1 MASIHSNLDP
11 AQADLK
17 ALKGVIPLVGLTGGI
32 GSGKTAVSD
41 LLGALGAGII
51 DTDLIS
57 HQITAPSGKAI
68 PLIAKA
74 FGVEFIDSQGA
85 LNRPKMRT
93 LVFEDPKARQILEQI
108 THPLIQQ
115 ETAKQASE
123 LVNSGVPY
131 LVFVVPLLIE
141 SGSWVNL
148 IDYLVV
154 VDCPE
159 ETQIQRV
166 MHRNNMTRSEVENIL
181 KAQTNRSTRLAAAN
195 AVIENQGDLA
205 DLKLAVLNLHQQIV
219 RIQEEPLSSS

>member
-1 MASIHSNLDP
+1 MAPTHSNLDT
-11 AQADLK
+11 AQTDLK
-17 ALKGVIPLVGLTGGI
+17 ALKGRMPLIGLTGGI
-32 GSGKTAVSD
+32 GSGKSAVSD

-57 HQITAPSGKAI
+57 HEVTAPGGTAI
-68 PLIAKA
+68 PIINKT
-74 FGVEFIDSQGA
+74 FGAEFIDSQGA
-85 LNRPKMRT
+85 LNRSKMRA
-93 LVFEDPKARQILEQI
+93 LVFTDSRARQILEQI
-108 THPLIQQ
+108 THPLIQE
-115 ETAKQASE
+115 ETAKKAFELAKSE
-123 LVNSGVPY
+123 VPY

-148 IDYLVV
+148 IDHLVV

-181 KAQTNRSTRLAAAN
+181 NAQTSRDTRLASAN
-195 AVIENQGDLA
+195 TVIKNQGSLD
-205 DLKLAVLNLHQQIV
+205 DLKPEVLNLHQQIL

>member
-1 MASIHSNLDP
+1 MATTHSNFDP
-11 AQADLK
+11 VQADLK
-17 ALKGVIPLVGLTGGI
+17 ALKGEIPLIGLTGGI
-32 GSGKTAVSD
+32 GSGKTAVSN
-41 LLGALGAGII
+41 LLGELGAGII

-57 HQITAPSGKAI
+57 HQITAPGGKAI

-74 FGVEFIDSQGA
+74 FGSDFIDPQGA
-85 LNRPKMRT
+85 LNRPKMRS
-93 LVFEDPKARQILEQI
+93 LVFEDPNARHALEQI

-115 ETAKQASE
+115 ETAKQAFE
-123 LVNSGVPY
+123 IANSGVPY

-141 SGSWVNL
+141 SGFWVQL

-181 KAQTNRSTRLAAAN
+181 KAQTSRNARLAAAN
-195 AVIENQGDLA
+195 AVIENEGSLDR
-205 DLKLAVLNLHQQIV
+205 LKSEVLNLHQQLLKI
-219 RIQEEPLSSS
+219 

>member
-1 MASIHSNLDP
+1 MASTHSNFDS

-17 ALKGVIPLVGLTGGI
+17 ALKGEIPLIGLTGGI

-41 LLGALGAGII
+41 LLGKLGAGVI

-57 HQITAPSGKAI
+57 HQITAPGGRAI
-68 PLIAKA
+68 PLIAKE
-74 FGVEFIDSQGA
+74 FGADFIDPQGA
-85 LNRPKMRT
+85 LDRPKMRV
-93 LVFEDPKARQILEQI
+93 LVFTDSNARQALEKI

-115 ETAKQASE
+115 ETAKQAFE
-123 LVNSGVPY
+123 LAKSGAPY

-148 IDYLVV
+148 IDYLIV

-166 MHRNNMTRSEVENIL
+166 MHRSNMTRLDVENIL
-181 KAQTNRSTRLAAAN
+181 KAQTSRKVRLAAAN
-195 AVIENQGDLA
+195 AVIENQGSLDELKSEV
-205 DLKLAVLNLHQQIV
+205 LKLHQELLKI
-219 RIQEEPLSSS
+219 

>member
-1 MASIHSNLDP
+1 MATTHTHPDP
-11 AQADLK
+11 TQADLR
-17 ALKGVIPLVGLTGGI
+17 ALKGEIPLIGLTGGI

-41 LLGALGAGII
+41 LLGELGAGII

-57 HQITAPSGKAI
+57 HQITGPGGKAI

-74 FGVEFIDSQGA
+74 FGLEFIDPRGA
-85 LNRPKMRT
+85 LIRSKMRAV
-93 LVFEDPKARQILEQI
+93 VFEDPNALQLLERI

-115 ETAKQASE
+115 ETAKQAFG
-123 LVNSGVPY
+123 LAKSGAPY

-141 SGSWVNL
+141 SGSWIKL

-166 MHRNNMTRSEVENIL
+166 MHRNNMTRLEVEKIL
-181 KAQTNRSTRLAAAN
+181 KAQTSRNNRLAAAN
-195 AVIENQGDLA
+195 AVIENQGSTD
-205 DLKLAVLNLHQQIV
+205 DLKLEVLNLHQELLKI
-219 RIQEEPLSSS
+219 

>member
-1 MASIHSNLDP
+1 MASTHSNLDP
-11 AQADLK
+11 ARADLK

-41 LLGALGAGII
+41 LLAALGAGII

-57 HQITAPSGKAI
+57 HQITAPGGKAI
-68 PLIAKA
+68 PLITKA
-74 FGVEFIDSQGA
+74 FGAEFIDPQGA

-93 LVFEDPKARQILEQI
+93 LVFADPKARQSLEQI

-123 LVNSGVPY
+123 LANSGVPY

-166 MHRNNMTRSEVENIL
+166 MHRNNMTRPEVENIL
-181 KAQTNRSTRLAAAN
+181 KVQANRSARLAEAN
-195 AVIENQGDLA
+195 AVIENQGDLD
-205 DLKLAVLNLHQQIV
+205 DLKPAVLNLHQQIL

>member
-1 MASIHSNLDP
+1 MASTHSNFDS

-17 ALKGVIPLVGLTGGI
+17 ALKGEIPLIGLTGGI

-41 LLGALGAGII
+41 LLGKLGAGVI

-57 HQITAPSGKAI
+57 HQITAPGGKAI
-68 PLIAKA
+68 PLITKE
-74 FGVEFIDSQGA
+74 FGADFIDPQGA
-85 LNRPKMRT
+85 LDRPKMRA
-93 LVFEDPKARQILEQI
+93 LVFADSNARQALEKI

-115 ETAKQASE
+115 ETAKQAFE
-123 LVNSGVPY
+123 LAKSGAPY

-148 IDYLVV
+148 IDYLIV

-166 MHRNNMTRSEVENIL
+166 MHRSNMTRLDVENIL
-181 KAQTNRSTRLAAAN
+181 KAQTSRKFRLAAAN
-195 AVIENQGDLA
+195 AVIENQGSLDELKSEV
-205 DLKLAVLNLHQQIV
+205 LKLHQELLKI
-219 RIQEEPLSSS
+219 

>member
-1 MASIHSNLDP
+1 MASTHSNFDS

-17 ALKGVIPLVGLTGGI
+17 ALKGEIPLIGLTGGI

-41 LLGALGAGII
+41 LLGKLGAGVI

-57 HQITAPSGKAI
+57 HQITAPGGRAI
-68 PLIAKA
+68 PLIAKE
-74 FGVEFIDSQGA
+74 FGADFIDPQGA
-85 LNRPKMRT
+85 LERPKMRA
-93 LVFEDPKARQILEQI
+93 LVFADSNARQALEKI

-115 ETAKQASE
+115 ETAKQAFE
-123 LVNSGVPY
+123 LAKSGAPY

-148 IDYLVV
+148 IDYLIV

-166 MHRNNMTRSEVENIL
+166 MHRSNMTRLDVENIL
-181 KAQTNRSTRLAAAN
+181 KAQTSRKVRLAAAN
-195 AVIENQGDLA
+195 AVIENQGSLDELKSEV
-205 DLKLAVLNLHQQIV
+205 LKLHQELLKI
-219 RIQEEPLSSS
+219 